1 LLSIVR
7 ESGPVPSRITN
18 KNKGEDMSTIEQT
31 KSQSVKES
39 ESQSVEVQALA
50 LIDLLEGA
58 STHAS
63 KDKSLRALNSV
74 QLESEG
80 AGYLVARSTDRYRL
94 IEGKIEVEYGQLSP
108 SLIALDDVKRV
119 IAIAKEG
126 KVSGKVSITR
136 IADLLTVSI
145 NGCAITLT
153 LLDANYPTTFDDL
166 LNKSEREQLGEI
178 AFNPALFADYAKIAG
193 KGNAVRV
200 EFTGKGK
207 PYIIHLP
214 VTKVEWRALLMPM
227 RVI

>member
-1 LLSIVR
+1 
-7 ESGPVPSRITN
+7 
-18 KNKGEDMSTIEQT
+18 
-31 KSQSVKES
+31 
-39 ESQSVEVQALA
+39 
-50 LIDLLEGA
+50 
-58 STHAS
+58 
-63 KDKSLRALNSV
+63 V

-145 NGCAITLT
+145 NGSAITLT

-166 LNKSEREQLGEI
+166 LNKSEREQLSEI

-200 EFTGKGK
+200 EFMGKGK
-207 PYIIHLP
+207 PIIIHLP

-227 RVI
+227 RII